1 MTEENTMKSAII
13 HAYKRLDY
21 HTYGLAELLLVGGVS
36 AALAISLYFVLAGA
50 FYGYVQLFSLL
61 SGGI

>member
-1 MTEENTMKSAII
+1 MTEENTMKSAIV
-13 HAYKRLDY
+13 HAYERLDY
-21 HTYGLAELLLVGGVS
+21 HTHGAAEMLLVGGVG

-61 SGGI
+61 SGGL